1 MPIYSWHRCNY
12 VHRCNCLSLL
22 LAPLE
27 AHTMEGLR
35 YIIPLI
41 VHFRFCCLQSTKY
54 LCFQLFFFWPCIPTW
69 RPNNQSLCA
78 DALNIGIWTTM
89 PLHHLSLVNGGLHSR
104 CGLDQWGRNQAKH
117 TISNHQPAMK
127 NIKLSLASSISK
139 VRIHVPYRTIYKS
152 VPCIP
157 PETTLWSP
165 GPQHRE
171 KVMSEKLSMCFW
183 LVMRWDGIYSSLIF

>member
-1 MPIYSWHRCNY
+1 VLPI
-12 VHRCNCLSLL
+12 V
-22 LAPLE
+22 
-27 AHTMEGLR
+27 
-35 YIIPLI
+35 
-41 VHFRFCCLQSTKY
+41 
-54 LCFQLFFFWPCIPTW
+54 FFGPCIPTW
-69 RPNNQSLCA
+69 RPNNQSLCV

-117 TISNHQPAMK
+117 TISNPQPAMK
-127 NIKLSLASSISK
+127 NIKLNLASSISK
-139 VRIHVPYRTIYKS
+139 VRIHVPYRTIYKY

-157 PETTLWSP
+157 PETTFWSP

-183 LVMRWDGIYSSLIF
+183 LVMRWDGMEYTHPLFFSMWHSTWGMPLLHESTQHTSRRHPSFEENISL